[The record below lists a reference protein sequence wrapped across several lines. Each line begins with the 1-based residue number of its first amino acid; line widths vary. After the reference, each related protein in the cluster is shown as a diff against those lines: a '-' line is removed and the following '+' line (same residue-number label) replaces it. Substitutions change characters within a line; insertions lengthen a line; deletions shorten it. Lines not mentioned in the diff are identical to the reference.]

1 MSKIFTGLV
10 NNKKMNSLLSMMMIA
25 SLVLLAIK
33 PSEIEATVCNGT
45 NGCYDTVD
53 NCSGP
58 CYTQCV
64 TDGCYA
70 ASVCALSSYCSD
82 SSRGVKCTCS

>member
-1 MSKIFTGLV
+1 MK
-10 NNKKMNSLLSMMMIA
+10 SLLPMMMIL
-25 SLVLLAIK
+25 SLFLMAIN
-33 PSEIEATVCNGT
+33 PSEVQATVCNGT
-45 NGCYDTVD
+45 NGCYDTVAD
-53 NCSGP
+53 CSGP

-70 ASVCALSSYCSD
+70 ASVCALSSYCTD

>member
-1 MSKIFTGLV
+1 MK
-10 NNKKMNSLLSMMMIA
+10 SLLPMMMIL
-25 SLVLLAIK
+25 SLFLMAIN

-45 NGCYDTVD
+45 NGCYGTVGD
-53 NCSGP
+53 CSGP

-70 ASVCALSSYCSD
+70 ASVCALSSYCTD
-82 SSRGVKCTCS
+82 SSLGVKCTCS